1 MADAVDS
8 VINAL
13 YDKEAATTKASEAT
27 LAAKVV
33 ASEAS
38 EPAKARAVS
47 ATRQPDNDDDAFAM
61 EPCPHDRTKKTHDC

>member
-47 ATRQPDNDDDAFAM
+47 ATRQPDNDGDAFPM